1 MFMELWNALPRQNN
15 LLKKKELTMSEKRKV
30 ALITG
35 SSRNIGYGVA
45 LRLAQDG
52 YNIVI
57 NGTKN
62 QTACEA
68 AVKDMK
74 ACGIDA
80 IGILADMG
88 KREDVERLAKE
99 SIDRFGKID
108 VLINNAAIRP
118 HSDFF
123 DMDEAEWENVMTT
136 NLQSVFWLI
145 RACCPGMADR
155 GWGRVVNFAGMQAMR
170 GYTGGAHISVSK
182 HGLWGLTK
190 ALAKELGPK
199 GITMN
204 LISPGP
210 TSTIQDDR
218 SIQDRIARWGKEIP
232 IGRLGAPEDI
242 GAIVSMLVT
251 DQGAVVN
258 GQMIQA
264 NGGLQTQ
271 V

>member
-1 MFMELWNALPRQNN
+1 MIED
-15 LLKKKELTMSEKRKV
+15 RKV

-52 YNIVI
+52 FNIVI
-57 NGTKN
+57 NGTSK
-62 QTACEA
+62 QVACDA

-74 ACGIDA
+74 ACGVDA
-80 IGILADMG
+80 ISVLADMG

-99 SIDRFGKID
+99 SLDHFGKVD
-108 VLINNAAIRP
+108 VLVNNAAIRP
-118 HSDFF
+118 HSDILE
-123 DMDEAEWENVMTT
+123 MDEAEWNDVLTT

-145 RACCPGMADR
+145 RACCPGMVER
-155 GWGRVVNFAGMQAMR
+155 GWGRVINFAGMQAMR
-170 GYTGGAHISVSK
+170 GYKGGAHISVSK

-190 ALAKELGPK
+190 ALAKELGPQ

-204 LISPGP
+204 IVSPGP
-210 TSTIQDDR
+210 TMTTQDDPK
-218 SIQDRIARWGKEIP
+218 IQDRIARWGKEIP
-232 IGRLGAPEDI
+232 IGRLGEPEDI

-264 NGGLQTQ
+264 NGGLQT
-271 V
+271 

>member
-1 MFMELWNALPRQNN
+1 
-15 LLKKKELTMSEKRKV
+15 MSEGRKV

-62 QTACEA
+62 QDACDK

-74 ACGIDA
+74 ACGVDA
-80 IGILADMG
+80 ISVLADMG
-88 KREDVERLAKE
+88 KREQVEQLAE
-99 SIDRFGKID
+99 DSLSHFGKID
-108 VLINNAAIRP
+108 VLVNNAAIRP
-118 HSDFF
+118 HSPIFE
-123 DMDEAEWENVMTT
+123 MDEAEWDNVMTS

-145 RACCPGMADR
+145 RLCCPGMVER
-155 GWGRVVNFAGMQAMR
+155 GWGRVINFAGMQAMR
-170 GYTGGAHISVSK
+170 GYLNGSHISASK
-182 HGLWGLTK
+182 HALWGMTK
-190 ALAKELGPK
+190 ALGKELGPQ
-199 GITMN
+199 GITVN

-210 TSTIQDDR
+210 TATTQEDR
-218 SIQDRIARWGKEIP
+218 TVQDRIARWGQEIP
-232 IGRLGAPEDI
+232 IGRLGEPEDI

-264 NGGLQTQ
+264 NGGLQT
-271 V
+271 

>member
-1 MFMELWNALPRQNN
+1 
-15 LLKKKELTMSEKRKV
+15 MSEDRKV
-30 ALITG
+30 ALVTG

-52 YNIVI
+52 YDIVI
-57 NGTKN
+57 NGTSK
-62 QTACEA
+62 QTACDA

-74 ACGIDA
+74 ACGVDA
-80 IGILADMG
+80 IAVLADMG
-88 KREDVERLAKE
+88 KRADVERLAKE
-99 SIDRFGKID
+99 ALDHFGRVD
-108 VLINNAAIRP
+108 VLVNNAAIRP
-118 HSDFF
+118 HSDILE
-123 DMDEAEWENVMTT
+123 MDEAEWDNVLTT
-136 NLQSVFWLI
+136 NLHSVFWLI
-145 RACCPGMADR
+145 RACCPGMVER
-155 GWGRVVNFAGMQAMR
+155 GWGRVINFAGMQAMR

-204 LISPGP
+204 ISSPGP
-210 TSTIQDDR
+210 TMTAQDDR
-218 SIQDRIARWGKEIP
+218 NIQDRIARWGKDIP

>member
-1 MFMELWNALPRQNN
+1 
-15 LLKKKELTMSEKRKV
+15 MSEDRKV
-30 ALITG
+30 ALVTG

-57 NGTKN
+57 NGTSK
-62 QTACEA
+62 QDACDA
-68 AVKDMK
+68 AVADMK
-74 ACGIDA
+74 ACGVDA

-99 SIDRFGKID
+99 AIDHFGKVD

-118 HSDFF
+118 HSPIFE
-123 DMDEAEWENVMTT
+123 MDEAEWDNVMTT

-145 RACCPGMADR
+145 RACCPGMVER

-170 GYTGGAHISVSK
+170 GYENGSHISASK
-182 HGLWGLTK
+182 HALWGMTK
-190 ALAKELGPK
+190 ALCKELGPK
-199 GITMN
+199 GITVN

-218 SIQDRIARWGKEIP
+218 NIQDRIARWGEEIP

>member
-1 MFMELWNALPRQNN
+1 
-15 LLKKKELTMSEKRKV
+15 MSAERKV
-30 ALITG
+30 ALVTG

-62 QTACEA
+62 QAACDA

-74 ACGIDA
+74 ACGVDA
-80 IGILADMG
+80 ISVLADMG
-88 KREDVERLAKE
+88 KRADVERLAKE
-99 SIDRFGKID
+99 ALDHFGKVD
-108 VLINNAAIRP
+108 VLVNNAAIRP
-118 HSDFF
+118 HSGIFE
-123 DMDEAEWENVMTT
+123 MDEAEWENVMTT
-136 NLQSVFWLI
+136 NLKSVFWLI
-145 RACCPGMADR
+145 RACCPGMVER
-155 GWGRVVNFAGMQAMR
+155 GWGRVINFSGMQAMR
-170 GYTGGAHISVSK
+170 GYNGGAHISVSK

-190 ALAKELGPK
+190 ALAKELAPQ

-210 TSTIQDDR
+210 TMTGQDDPN
-218 SIQDRIARWGKEIP
+218 IQARIARLGEDIP

-264 NGGLQTQ
+264 NGGLQT
-271 V
+271 